1 MSTCQTCKY
10 KIFHSYKGSVNIL
23 WNGRDWK
30 KFRQS
35 KSMVCWHSKR
45 RHNLLIISKSLWC
58 ALEQRSY
65 GFEWRREACFHSS
78 IDARP
83 TCCRIALTEIVAI
96 SPGYEMTVNGRPI
109 DCLDKDSIGILDA
122 LAARSGLMVAKAL
135 VCPKMGIVPICI
147 LNLHN
152 KQCFLHRNTVTA
164 FLWASKSKKFWDS
177 YLPYTGKCTKVL
189 LQT

>member
-1 MSTCQTCKY
+1 M
-10 KIFHSYKGSVNIL
+10 VL
-23 WNGRDWK
+23 NGEER
-30 KFRQS
+30 
-35 KSMVCWHSKR
+35 
-45 RHNLLIISKSLWC
+45 
-58 ALEQRSY
+58 
-65 GFEWRREACFHSS
+65 ACFHSS

-96 SPGYEMTVNGRPI
+96 SPGCEMTVNGRPI

-147 LNLHN
+147 LNLYN

-164 FLWASKSKKFWDS
+164 FL
-177 YLPYTGKCTKVL
+177 
-189 LQT
+189 